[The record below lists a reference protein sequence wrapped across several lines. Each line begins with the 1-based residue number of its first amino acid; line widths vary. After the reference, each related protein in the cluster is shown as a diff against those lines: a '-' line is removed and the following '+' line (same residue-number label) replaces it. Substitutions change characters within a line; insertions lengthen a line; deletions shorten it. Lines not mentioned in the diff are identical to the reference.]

1 MNRDFDNENS
11 TIGCDIQ
18 YTGGGIKCKNYI
30 KCKRVLPTW
39 SVDCEECNVCSRRDM
54 MFGPWKSGE
63 YKHIGKGLGEMGMY
77 LECQV
82 CLEIKECMPQPRC
95 NHPLCISCFYRC
107 YHGPHDSIDGE
118 PIFPYPD
125 IAEEYSYDTRDYTE
139 KHITWGNDYPLI
151 KIYEEE
157 WNKWNDKRTEQN
169 EKDENFRICPI
180 CRK

>member
-1 MNRDFDNENS
+1 MNRDFDNEKSNM
-11 TIGCDIQ
+11 GCDIQ
-18 YTGGGIKCKNYI
+18 YTGEGIKCKNYI
-30 KCKRVLPTW
+30 MCKRVLSKW
-39 SVDCEECNVCSRRDM
+39 QVDCEECYLCRSRD
-54 MFGPWKSGE
+54 
-63 YKHIGKGLGEMGMY
+63 
-77 LECQV
+77 ECQV
-82 CLEIKECMPQPRC
+82 CLEIKQCMPQPRC
-95 NHPLCISCFYRC
+95 NHPLCIDCFYRC

-139 KHITWGNDYPLI
+139 KHITWGDEYPLI

-157 WNKWNDKRTEQN
+157 WNKWNDKRTEKN